1 MKNYQAIACSL
12 HSEYELAIL
21 QKRVVSISWKD
32 IDGILYQEN
41 LLPYDLLSSKGEE
54 FLVAKTKEDEQ
65 RKIRLDYII
74 SVTPLTMPLA

>member
-1 MKNYQAIACSL
+1 MKNYQAIACAV
-12 HSEYELAIL
+12 HSKYELAIL

-32 IDGILYQEN
+32 IDGILHQEN

-54 FLVAKTKEDEQ
+54 FLLAKTKEDDQ